1 MLIIWRQETLN
12 CKVPRLFFFRKS
24 HVYMNIKYAGKVA
37 MLIRA
42 NVHIFFSIFFLITWE
57 NRSSIHQIDSYSSLE
72 NDLSETLK

>member
-1 MLIIWRQETLN
+1 
-12 CKVPRLFFFRKS
+12 
-24 HVYMNIKYAGKVA
+24 MNIKYAGKVA

-57 NRSSIHQIDSYSSLE
+57 NKSSIHQIDSYSRLE

>member
-1 MLIIWRQETLN
+1 
-12 CKVPRLFFFRKS
+12 
-24 HVYMNIKYAGKVA
+24 MNIKYAGKVA

-42 NVHIFFSIFFLITWE
+42 NVHFFFSIFFLITWE